1 MTTRS
6 AKAMLSRM
14 KLTYEAVGVFITNDG
29 QGLIMIDDLVQLNE
43 KYVEGLCRVLQRHGG
58 TTGVVS
64 NPGVAVSEMAEAT
77 YKE

>member
-29 QGLIMIDDLVQLNE
+29 QGLITIDDLVQLNE
-43 KYVEGLCRVLQRHGG
+43 KYVEGLCRVLLRHGG

-64 NPGVAVSEMAEAT
+64 NPWVAVSEIAEAN